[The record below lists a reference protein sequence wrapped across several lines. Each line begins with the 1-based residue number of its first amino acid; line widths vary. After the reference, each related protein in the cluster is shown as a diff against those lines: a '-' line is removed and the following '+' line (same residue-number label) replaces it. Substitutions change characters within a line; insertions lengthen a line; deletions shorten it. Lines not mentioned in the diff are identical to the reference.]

1 MDTTEKEGDSQTLR
15 NDDTLKS
22 TLNNAVKDYRDRF
35 SIYLNINNLHFKI
48 SFKPGI
54 FEDISEEPLPISGP
68 T

>member
-1 MDTTEKEGDSQTLR
+1 MDTTEKEDDIQTLM
-15 NDDTLKS
+15 NDDSLKS

-35 SIYLNINNLHFKI
+35 SIYLNINNLHFKT

-54 FEDISEEPLPISGP
+54 FEDISEEPLPTSGP